1 MTAKKLVQ
9 DFYKSDALIDTAI
22 MGSYLHP
29 EVVLDWNSTKGFL
42 QLNLEEILSLSSE
55 LSKAYIRS
63 KVRISHI
70 IQEGDVVSVRY
81 SHFVKTIENPRE
93 EMLLAHF
100 FVIWEI
106 KDGKL
111 FRGYQMSQLS

>member
-1 MTAKKLVQ
+1 MSAKKIVQ
-9 DFYKSDALIDTAI
+9 DFYKSDALIDTTI
-22 MGSYLHP
+22 MSEFLHP
-29 EVVLDWNSTKGFL
+29 EIIFEWNSTKGFL
-42 QLNLEEILSLSSE
+42 KLKYDDILSLTE
-55 LSKAYIRS
+55 EMSKAYVRS
-63 KVRISHI
+63 KARINPI
-70 IQEGDVVSVRY
+70 VAEGNMVSLRY
-81 SHFVKTIENPRE
+81 SHYVKTIENPRE

>member
-1 MTAKKLVQ
+1 MSAKKIVQ
-9 DFYKSDALIDTAI
+9 DFYKSDALIDPTI
-22 MGSYLHP
+22 MSEFLHP
-29 EVVLDWNSTKGFL
+29 EIILEWNSSKGFL
-42 QLNLEEILSLSSE
+42 KMNYDEILSITE
-55 LSKAYIRS
+55 EMSKAYIRS
-63 KVRISHI
+63 KARINPI
-70 IQEGDVVSVRY
+70 LVEGSMVSLRY